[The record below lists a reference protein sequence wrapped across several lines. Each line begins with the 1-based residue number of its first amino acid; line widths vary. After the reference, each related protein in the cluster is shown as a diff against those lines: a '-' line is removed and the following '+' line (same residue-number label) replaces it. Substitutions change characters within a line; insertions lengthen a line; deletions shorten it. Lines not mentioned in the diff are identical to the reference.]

1 MIKVAH
7 HATFFVALNVIIRSS
22 NEPVRRRS
30 KNMANERII
39 KVTGKGNLKIKP
51 DMTRITITL
60 EGQNKE
66 YDKTLA
72 QSSRDTEALKDILEK
87 QGFDRTAVRT
97 LMFNIDTKYESYQA
111 WDKSWKERFVGYEFK
126 HMVKVE
132 FDSDNERLGKIL
144 YALANAKDI
153 HPDFRLSYT
162 VKDPEASKNALLG
175 KAVAD
180 ARAKAEVLTVAA
192 GASLKDV
199 KSIDY
204 SWSEFQFEF
213 TPMHKS
219 MVCNNAMPDGA
230 GSLDMDIE
238 PDDIEVSDTVT
249 VVWEIG

>member
-1 MIKVAH
+1 M
-7 HATFFVALNVIIRSS
+7 T
-22 NEPVRRRS
+22 
-30 KNMANERII
+30 NERII

-87 QGFDRTAVRT
+87 QGIDRTAVKT
-97 LMFNIDTKYESYQA
+97 LMFNIDTKYEGYQA

-126 HMVKVE
+126 HVVKVE

-144 YALANAKDI
+144 FSLANAKDI
-153 HPDFRLSYT
+153 HPDSRLSYT
-162 VKDPEASKNALLG
+162 VKDPEASKNQLLG

-180 ARAKAEVLTVAA
+180 AKAKAEVLTKAA
-192 GASLKDV
+192 GVSLKDI
-199 KSIDY
+199 KNIDY
-204 SWSEFQFEF
+204 SWAEIQFEYA
-213 TPMHKS
+213 PMNRN
-219 MVCNNAMPDGA
+219 MFCNKVMADGA
-230 GSLDMDIE
+230 GAFDMDIE
-238 PDDIEVSDTVT
+238 PDDISVSDTVT